1 MGLMILTVL
10 LFIVFVYL
18 GNKVNENFHI
28 GSFIAGVT
36 LFMGLCPFLILNHIE
51 NNIWI
56 KNSVF
61 EAEYI
66 LKEIKNDNITGEEC
80 VDVYNKS
87 IEINKKI
94 NINKKYC
101 NNFWVG
107 WFYSKEIGELI
118 LIDIG
123 RIPSVKSKN

>member
-1 MGLMILTVL
+1 MLC
-10 LFIVFVYL
+10 
-18 GNKVNENFHI
+18 I
-28 GSFIAGVT
+28 GCE
-36 LFMGLCPFLILNHIE
+36 LCEIRCPQ
-51 NNIWI
+51 
-56 KNSVF
+56 VF
-61 EAEYI
+61 EM
-66 LKEIKNDNITGEEC
+66 

-94 NINKKYC
+94 NTNKKYC